1 MRIRLKPFL
10 IAAAII
16 APLLGAAY
24 VVPRLLNVEG
34 YKPALAEAVKQATGR
49 ELVIDGPLK
58 LTLLPVP
65 RVSAR
70 SVHFANAVGGTGA
83 QMVEVRWVGASPS
96 WSALL
101 RGRVE
106 IGRLTLYKPVVV
118 LETDADGVPNWEFKP
133 GAGGEQAAGAP
144 SEGLHLA
151 VGKLDIVDGTLSY
164 THPVTGKT
172 IKAEQVK
179 ATASVGS
186 FKGPFSI
193 DGTATVNGV
202 PLSLAVSVN
211 APRDDG
217 ANDARLVVKVP
228 SGHLTFDGRTSA
240 IAPDATIS
248 GHLQV
253 TTGGLTDFISAL
265 VRAIGEPLPAF
276 DTSVVGSFAFDGGIE
291 ISPTRLAVNDF
302 KASLGG
308 DSAAGT
314 LALTLGKQPSL
325 RGKLSL
331 RQVDL
336 DKWLELLAQP
346 GVFLPKTALPAPAPK
361 PAAASTA
368 TPASPA
374 KPTAPTA
381 ITAPPAKPAAP
392 TATPAPPAKPA
403 APTASLS
410 PFPPQLGVDLDL
422 DVAQT
427 TFRKGT
433 IRDLVL
439 ALQVRNGAI
448 TVPRLKATLPG
459 DMLMQADAAMD
470 AAGKGAGT
478 FTLAGSK
485 LRDTLAWLEVD
496 ASGVPQDKLQSLS
509 VKGKVA
515 STAGSVNVTDAIL
528 ELDGQPAKAG
538 GALTFGPPFTVSAT
552 LDADRFDLDAYMPTA
567 TATMPQAAA
576 DLAAA
581 GSPAGPG
588 KPAAAPDK
596 STPKLQLKSKVAKLT
611 YRRETM
617 TGVEANATVQGN
629 LLTIDGVKVADL
641 LGAKLDLKGTVADFS
656 RQPRFDLTFNA
667 TIPDTEKLLVYA
679 QLPKFINGKI
689 GPSSASG
696 GVAGTFDALS
706 LRNATVTMLGSTAH
720 ATGAL
725 KLGQAF
731 SYDFS
736 NFSLQ
741 AADAG
746 RLIAVAAG
754 RAPTTSV
761 GAIAANGTL
770 KGTDKQ
776 ATFNGE
782 FAALG
787 ARTHGSLAATLGA
800 RPNITV
806 KLRVPGTF
814 DVDQVLGVS
823 ASPPG
828 SAVVAMPAAGAAPLP
843 VRKAGVATGKPIDLS
858 GLKAFDATISLETST
873 TSIASLNVP
882 YADLEATLRNGVL
895 TISKLTGQF
904 YGGAVDFTGTIN
916 ASGQTVTVDMTGSLQ
931 GIYVGEMLRG
941 TAGTNNFN
949 NPNLSLSIDGKLSAT
964 GIQLKAQG
972 KSPEEIRNNLTATA
986 GLSGYVYP
994 SVTQGS
1000 IDFARFATGV
1010 GSIFSDDMAFISA
1023 MLRAFVNRQNPIQGQ
1038 MSIGGGAVTLH
1049 NPTVAGAGTTATI
1062 ASNTSLTAET
1072 TDTVVS
1078 INTGNDQTR
1087 SDFVINIRGP
1097 VASPTVTTG
1106 RGPSR

>member
-1 MRIRLKPFL
+1 MRLRLKPFL
-10 IAAAII
+10 IAVAIVV
-16 APLLGAAY
+16 PLLGAAY
-24 VVPRLLNVEG
+24 VGPRLLDVEG
-34 YKPALAEAVKQATGR
+34 YKLALADAVKQATGR

-58 LTLLPVP
+58 LTLLPKL

-70 SVHFANAVGGTGA
+70 KVHFANAVGGTGA
-83 QMVEVRWVGASPS
+83 QMVEVQWIGASPS

-101 RGRVE
+101 QGRVE
-106 IGRLTLYKPVVV
+106 IGRLILYKPVVV
-118 LETDADGVPNWEFKP
+118 LETDANGVPNWEFKP
-133 GAGGEQAAGAP
+133 GAGGQQAAGAP

-151 VGKLDIVDGTLSY
+151 VGKLDIVDGTLTY
-164 THPVTGKT
+164 ANPATGKT

-186 FKGPFSI
+186 LEGPFSI

-202 PLSLAVSVN
+202 PLSLAVAVN

-217 ANDARLVVKVP
+217 SNDAKLAVSVP
-228 SGHLTFDGRTSA
+228 NGHLSFDGRTSA
-240 IAPDATIS
+240 IASDATIS
-248 GHLQV
+248 GHLEM

-265 VRAIGEPLPAF
+265 VRAVGEPLPAF
-276 DTSVVGSFAFDGGIE
+276 GSSVAGGFAFDGGIE
-291 ISPTRLAVNDF
+291 ISPTRLAINDF

-314 LALTLGKQPSL
+314 LALAYGSQPSL
-325 RGKLSL
+325 QGKLSL

-346 GVFLPKTALPAPAPK
+346 GVFLPKTAPPASSAPAAPATK
-361 PAAASTA
+361 PPAAAA
-368 TPASPA
+368 TPA
-374 KPTAPTA
+374 APGKA
-381 ITAPPAKPAAP
+381 SPPAKPPAA
-392 TATPAPPAKPA
+392 PAKPA
-403 APTASLS
+403 VPAASLS

-422 DVAQT
+422 EVGETA
-427 TFRKGT
+427 FRKGM

-459 DMLMQADAAMD
+459 EMLVQAEAAVD

-478 FTLAGSK
+478 FTLAGGK

-496 ASGVPQDKLQSLS
+496 ASGIPQDKLRSLS
-509 VKGKVA
+509 IKGKVA
-515 STAGSVNVTDAIL
+515 ATAGSVTVTDAAL
-528 ELDGQPAKAG
+528 ELDGQPARAG

-552 LDADRFDLDAYMPTA
+552 LDADRFDLDAYMPVVTA
-567 TATMPQAAA
+567 TTPPAAVDPAAA
-576 DLAAA
+576 APD
-581 GSPAGPG
+581 
-588 KPAAAPDK
+588 KPAAAPDR
-596 STPKLQLKSKVAKLT
+596 STPKLQLKARIARLL
-611 YRRETM
+611 YRRETLG
-617 TGVEANATVQGN
+617 GVEANGTVQGN
-629 LLTIDGVKVADL
+629 LLTLDSLKVADL
-641 LGAKLDLKGTVADFS
+641 LGAKLDLKGTIADFA

-667 TIPDTEKLLVYA
+667 TMPDTEKLLAYA
-679 QLPKFINGKI
+679 RLPKFLNGRI

-696 GVAGTFDALS
+696 GVAGTFEALS
-706 LRNATVTMLGSTAH
+706 LRNATVSMLGSTAH
-720 ATGAL
+720 ATGTLRIGDAL
-725 KLGQAF
+725 

-736 NFSLQ
+736 GFSLQ

-776 ATFNGE
+776 ATFNGK
-782 FAALG
+782 FDALG
-787 ARTHGSLAATLGA
+787 ATTNGLLAATLGA

-806 KLRVPGTF
+806 KLRVPGMLDF
-814 DVDQVLGVS
+814 DRVLGVS
-823 ASPPG
+823 PEAPG
-828 SAVVAMPAAGAAPLP
+828 APAAAAPAAGGTPFP
-843 VRKAGVATGKPIDLS
+843 VRKPGVATGKPIDLS
-858 GLKAFDATISLETST
+858 GLRAFDATISLETST
-873 TSIASLNVP
+873 TSIASLSIP

-895 TISKLTGQF
+895 TISKLTGHF

-916 ASGQTVTVDMTGSLQ
+916 ASGQTVTVDMAGSLQ

-941 TAGTNNFN
+941 TAGTNIFD

-972 KSPEEIRNNLTATA
+972 RSPEEIRNNLTATA

-994 SVTQGS
+994 AVTQGS
-1000 IDFARFATGV
+1000 IDFARFATSV
-1010 GSIFSDDMAFISA
+1010 GSIFSDDMALISA
-1023 MLRAFVNRQNPIQGQ
+1023 MLRAFVNRQNPLQGQ
-1038 MSIGGGAVTLH
+1038 MSIGGGAMTLH

-1062 ASNTSLTAET
+1062 AGSTSLTAAT

-1078 INTGNDQTR
+1078 INRGNDRTQA
-1087 SDFVINIRGP
+1087 DFVINIKGP
-1097 VASPTVTTG
+1097 VAAPTVTTG
-1106 RGPSR
+1106 RGP

>member
-1 MRIRLKPFL
+1 MRLRLKPFL
-10 IAAAII
+10 ITAAIVV
-16 APLLGAAY
+16 PLLGAAY
-24 VVPRLLNVEG
+24 IVPRLLDVEG
-34 YKPALAEAVKQATGR
+34 YKPALADAVKQATGR

-83 QMVEVRWVGASPS
+83 QMVEVQWVGASPS

-101 RGRVE
+101 QGRVE
-106 IGRLTLYKPVVV
+106 LGKLTLYKPVLV
-118 LETDADGVPNWEFKP
+118 LEADADGVPNWEFKP
-133 GAGGEQAAGAP
+133 GAGGEQEAGAP

-151 VGKLDIVDGTLSY
+151 VGKLAIIDGTLSY
-164 THPVTGKT
+164 TYPLTGKI

-186 FKGPFSI
+186 LKGPFSI

-202 PLSLAVSVN
+202 PLSLEVSVK

-217 ANDARLVVKVP
+217 ANDAKLMVKVP
-228 SGHLTFDGRTSA
+228 SGHLSFDGRTSA
-240 IAPDATIS
+240 IAADATI
-248 GHLQV
+248 GGRLEV

-265 VRAIGEPLPAF
+265 VQVIGEPLPAF
-276 DTSVVGSFAFDGGIE
+276 DPAVVGSFAFDGGIE

-314 LALTLGKQPSL
+314 LALTHGKQPSL
-325 RGKLSL
+325 QGKLSL
-331 RQVDL
+331 RRVDL

-346 GVFLPKTALPAPAPK
+346 GVFLPKTTPPAPA
-361 PAAASTA
+361 
-368 TPASPA
+368 A
-374 KPTAPTA
+374 K
-381 ITAPPAKPAAP
+381 
-392 TATPAPPAKPA
+392 PAPPAKPA
-403 APTASLS
+403 VPTTGLS
-410 PFPPQLGVDLDL
+410 PFPPQLGVDLAL
-422 DVAQT
+422 DVAET

-433 IRDLVL
+433 IRDLDL
-439 ALQVRNGAI
+439 ALQIRNGAI
-448 TVPRLKATLPG
+448 TVPHLKATLPG
-459 DMLMQADAAMD
+459 EMLVQADAAVD

-496 ASGVPQDKLQSLS
+496 ASGVPQDKLQSVS
-509 VKGKVA
+509 VKGKLA
-515 STAGSVNVTDAIL
+515 SAAGSVNVTDATL
-528 ELDGQPAKAG
+528 ELDGQPAKG
-538 GALTFGPPFTVSAT
+538 SGVLTFGPPFTVSAT
-552 LDADRFDLDAYMPTA
+552 VDVDRFDLDAYLPTA
-567 TATMPQAAA
+567 TVTIPQAAA
-576 DLAAA
+576 DPVA
-581 GSPAGPG
+581 GGAPIQPPV
-588 KPAAAPDK
+588 KPAAVPDK
-596 STPKLQLKSKVAKLT
+596 STPKLQLKSKVAKLV
-611 YRRETM
+611 YRRETLS
-617 TGVEANATVQGN
+617 GVEANATVQGN
-629 LLTIDGVKVADL
+629 LLTVDGVKVTDL
-641 LGAKLDLKGTVADFS
+641 LGAKIDLKGTVADFA

-667 TIPDTEKLLVYA
+667 TMPDTEKLLAYA
-679 QLPKFINGKI
+679 QLPKFLNGKI

-696 GVAGTFDALS
+696 SVAGTFDALS
-706 LRNATVTMLGSTAH
+706 LRNATVTMLGSTAIV
-720 ATGAL
+720 TGAL
-725 KLGQAF
+725 KLGDVF

-736 NFSLQ
+736 SFSLQ
-741 AADAG
+741 TADAG

-776 ATFNGE
+776 AAFNGE
-782 FAALG
+782 FDAMG
-787 ARTHGSLAATLGA
+787 ARTQGSLATTLGA
-800 RPNITV
+800 RPNITA

-814 DVDQVLGVS
+814 DVDQLLGVS
-823 ASPPG
+823 ADSPGTPG
-828 SAVVAMPAAGAAPLP
+828 VPGGAIPAAGAVPLP
-843 VRKAGVATGKPIDLS
+843 VPRAGAATGKPIDLS
-858 GLKAFDATISLETST
+858 GLKAFDATISLETSA
-873 TSIASLNVP
+873 TSIASLTIA
-882 YADLEATLRNGVL
+882 YADLDATLRNGVL

-904 YGGAVDFTGTIN
+904 YGGAVDFTGTID
-916 ASGQTVTVDMTGSLQ
+916 ASGPTVVADLTGSLQ

-972 KSPEEIRNNLTATA
+972 RSPEEIRNNLTASA

-994 SVTQGS
+994 AVTEGS

-1023 MLRAFVNRQNPIQGQ
+1023 MLRGFVGRQNPIQGQ
-1038 MSIGGGAVTLH
+1038 MSIGGGAVTLN
-1049 NPTVAGAGTTATI
+1049 NPTVTGANTTATI
-1062 ASNTSLTAET
+1062 ASSTSLTAAT

-1087 SDFVINIRGP
+1087 SDFVINVKGP
-1097 VASPTVTTG
+1097 LAAPTVTTG